1 MCDEMKINSI
11 SDDPKWIFWKIAI
24 KNSNNWEKIIK
35 LKKKDKCFE
44 CSLIQ
49 SIEWINYYAYNI
61 IDDKVNYVY
70 YCESCYMKWMQK
82 NKDNINL

>member
-11 SDDPKWIFWKIAI
+11 SDDPKWLFWKIAM
-24 KNSNNWEKIIK
+24 KNPNNWEKIIK

-61 IDDKVNYVY
+61 IDDKVTYVY
-70 YCESCYMKWMQK
+70 YCEPCYMKWMQK
-82 NKDNINL
+82 DKDNTC

>member
-11 SDDPKWIFWKIAI
+11 SNDPKWLFWKIAL
-24 KNSNNWEKIIK
+24 KNPNNWEKIIE

-61 IDDKVNYVY
+61 IDDKVNYIY
-70 YCESCYMKWMQK
+70 YCEPCYTKWIQK
-82 NKDNINL
+82 DKDNSC

>member
-1 MCDEMKINSI
+1 MKINSI
-11 SDDPKWIFWKIAI
+11 SDDPKWIFWKIAM